1 MRWRHVS
8 LTACSCGVL
17 LLAGCG
23 GSGNATLH
31 ELAPLAERVA
41 RSGDG
46 CDAQRLLGAL
56 IAAVNAGAVPPARQE
71 ELISL
76 ANAVGTAGCP
86 GRLDDRERALATE
99 LAAMLGEGRPL
110 SLLDVLRRIAA

>member
-23 GSGNATLH
+23 GSGSKTLH
-31 ELAPLAERVA
+31 ELAPVAERAA

-46 CDAQRLLGAL
+46 CDAQQLLEAL
-56 IAAVNAGAVPPARQE
+56 IAAVNAGAVPPSRQE
-71 ELISL
+71 ELLSL
-76 ANAVGTAGCP
+76 ANGAGAAGCP
-86 GRLDDRERALATE
+86 GRLDDRQRALAAR
-99 LAAMLGEGRPL
+99 LAEELGEGREL
-110 SLLDVLRRIAA
+110 SLFDVLRRIAA